1 MLIDQEKCSG
11 CGICIPYCPGG
22 AIALVNKKA
31 RVDRDACLECGNC
44 GRKMVVRCPKDA
56 FYEEPG
62 LYEGP
67 RAARKF
73 FSDPT
78 TTHAVT
84 RIPGR
89 GTEEVKTNDVTGRV
103 RRGEVGIALEVGRPC
118 LGTSMVEIQKVTMAL
133 AALGVVFEEHN
144 PLTHLLAD
152 RRTGAISEEYLGEK
166 VVSAIVEFTDRVERL
181 PLLIETI
188 KKVARELDTVFSL
201 DLVTCFDEDGSIP
214 VLPVLNG
221 LGITPRP
228 NAKVNLGLGRPMA
241 PEFREEGSVA

>member
-22 AIALVNKKA
+22 AITLVNKKA
-31 RVDRDACLECGNC
+31 RIDRDACLECGNC
-44 GRKMVVRCPKDA
+44 GRKLVVRCPRDA

-67 RAARKF
+67 RAVRKF
-73 FSDPT
+73 FSDPM

-118 LGTSMVEIQKVTMAL
+118 LGASMVDIQKVTMAL
-133 AALGVVFEEHN
+133 AAQGVEFEENN
-144 PLTHLLAD
+144 PLTHLLSD
-152 RRTGAISEEYLGEK
+152 RRAGTIAEKYLVEK
-166 VVSAIVEFTDRVERL
+166 VVSAIIEFSDKTERL
-181 PLLIETI
+181 PLLLETI
-188 KKVARELDTVFSL
+188 TRIARELDTVFSL
-201 DLVTCFDEDGSIP
+201 DLITCFNEDGSIP
-214 VLPVLNG
+214 VLPVLKS
-221 LGITPRP
+221 LGITPRL
-228 NAKVNLGLGRPMA
+228 NAKVNLGMGRPA
-241 PEFREEGSVA
+241 AAKYREGGSVA

>member
-1 MLIDQEKCSG
+1 MEIDQKRCSG
-11 CGICIPYCPGG
+11 CGLCIPYCPAE
-22 AIALVNKKA
+22 AITLANKKA
-31 RVDRDACLECGNC
+31 SIDRDACLECGNC
-44 GRKMVVRCPKDA
+44 GRKLVVRCPKDA

-67 RAARKF
+67 RAVRKF

-118 LGTSMVEIQKVTMAL
+118 LGAGMAEIQKVTMAL
-133 AALGVVFEEHN
+133 AAQGVVFEEHN

-166 VVSAIVEFTDRVERL
+166 VVSAIVEFTDRAERL

-188 KKVARELDTVFSL
+188 KEVARDLDTVFSL
-201 DLVTCFDEDGSIP
+201 DLITCFDEDGSIP
-214 VLPVLNG
+214 VLPALNR

-228 NAKVNLGLGRPMA
+228 NAKVNLGMGRPMA
-241 PEFREEGSVA
+241 PEYREGGPTA